1 MKHET
6 IFGRLWHRLRD
17 SFLRGLLV
25 VMPIGMTLWII
36 QFFYQLVNEPSDQ
49 LIRWLI
55 KNKWLPGWEY
65 FEQDHGGTIPGAGF
79 WLTLLFILLVGIGVS
94 NILGRTLLRAVDELF
109 LRIPL
114 VKSVYQALKQTMVA
128 VQDMR
133 GGGKAM
139 KFNQMVLVPWGD
151 GTIYFT
157 GFVTGRLD
165 LANGAKYCAVF
176 MPNSP
181 TPVTGFTVMVKE
193 EDLIW
198 DHGLSVEEGLKFVI
212 SYGLAA
218 HKVINSETQS
228 ISN

>member
-1 MKHET
+1 MKNET
-6 IFGRLWHRLRD
+6 LFGRLWHGLRD

-25 VMPIGMTLWII
+25 VMPIGMTLWIM
-36 QFFYQLVNEPSDQ
+36 QFFYQMVNGPSDQ

-55 KNKWLPGWEY
+55 KNKWLFGWEY
-65 FEQDHGGTIPGAGF
+65 FHEHHDGTIPGAGF
-79 WLTLLFILLVGIGVS
+79 WVTLLFILLVGIGVS

-109 LRIPL
+109 MRIPL

-139 KFNQMVLVPWGD
+139 KFNQMVLVPWGN
-151 GTIYFT
+151 GTIYFA

-165 LANGAKYCAVF
+165 LANGGKYCAVF

-193 EDLIW
+193 ENLIW
-198 DHGLSVEEGLKFVI
+198 DHGLSVEEGLKFII

-218 HKVINSETQS
+218 PRQ
-228 ISN
+228 ISNDGE